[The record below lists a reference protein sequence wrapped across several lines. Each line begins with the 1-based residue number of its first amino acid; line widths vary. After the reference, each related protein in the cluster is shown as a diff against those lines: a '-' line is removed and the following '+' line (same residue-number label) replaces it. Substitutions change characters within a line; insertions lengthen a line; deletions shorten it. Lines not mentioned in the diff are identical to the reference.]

1 MPEEMTESMRR
12 AMSLEG
18 DRARLEA
25 FYDQWAASYDED
37 VTGHHYGMPEALV
50 STLLAAVKDLT
61 AIDPGLARLHEPDTE
76 VLDAG
81 CGTGQVGRA
90 LAAAG
95 YRIIDGI
102 DLSEAMIEVAAG
114 TGLYRRLEAGID
126 LTQAPPPHLEAGA
139 DVVTVGGVFTV
150 GHIPPESLAQ
160 IALLARPGGLV
171 ALSTRRAYQEEVG
184 FELVSERLVD
194 DGIVELVRHERD
206 LPYTMDST
214 GDYWV
219 YRRPSR

>member
-1 MPEEMTESMRR
+1 MPEEMTESMRQ
-12 AMSLEG
+12 AMSLAG
-18 DRARLEA
+18 DRARLQA
-25 FYDQWAASYDED
+25 FYDQWAASYDEEVAEHD
-37 VTGHHYGMPEALV
+37 YGLPEALI
-50 STLLAAVKDLT
+50 STLLAAVEDLVV
-61 AIDPGLARLHEPDTE
+61 IDPGLARLHGADSE

-126 LTQAPPPHLEAGA
+126 LTRPPPPHLEAGA

-150 GHIPPESLAQ
+150 GHIPPESLIQ
-160 IALLARPGGLV
+160 IAKLARPGGLV
-171 ALSTRRAYQEEVG
+171 ALSTRRSYQEEVG
-184 FELVSERLVD
+184 FEMVSDRLVD
-194 DGIVELVRHERD
+194 DGIVELVRHEQD

-219 YRRPSR
+219 YRRPD